1 MDNTLIFF
9 IIISLLLIAWN
20 IVLTFVLLKLKKK
33 NRLFFESK
41 DDNIYELLNHVVADN
56 KKFNKRSEKVEQ
68 GLDEISKIVKL
79 SFQKIGAVR
88 YNPFKDTGGDMSFS
102 LALLNLENSG
112 IVLTS
117 IHGRGADRV
126 YAKSI
131 VDGKSQHNL
140 SAEEIE
146 AINKA
151 IE

>member
-1 MDNTLIFF
+1 MDNTF
-9 IIISLLLIAWN
+9 IILIVVSLILIAWN
-20 IVLTFVLLKLKKK
+20 IALTFLILKLKRK
-33 NRLFFESK
+33 NRLFFEST
-41 DDNIYELLNHVVADN
+41 DNNIYELLNHVVTDN

-131 VDGKSQHNL
+131 VKGKSSHNL

-151 IE
+151 VE